1 MNQKMNYVLLFL
13 VSAFSTL
20 SSLIAQNET
29 QIIAQ
34 IGGKN
39 ITLNEFVNRFEFM
52 PHLNYSAQNFDTLK
66 KEFLYSLIAEKLW
79 AINAEELKYDEF
91 DEIKYSLKTLEKLF
105 IKDEL
110 YKKEVVSNLSLSNSE
125 INFGLLNVSRIL
137 NAAII
142 SSTDSM
148 EIYNVYNLLRN
159 GFDLDSLQSIKNSNQ
174 VKLSSLKIKLGD
186 FQDEYLEH
194 KIFELKNGEITQPTK
209 SNNIWLIF
217 KIITEEID
225 STIIQGTEQAK
236 NKVISLLKN
245 RKENKLADSIFN
257 KIFVGREVSADKK
270 LFEMLCETIN
280 NILLKQNTNVDINTL
295 NDIQLT
301 EAHIVKIIKLLT
313 NEQLTQPFIEID
325 SVHVTLKDFLYY
337 LIYQKI
343 FLKSLNLNDIK
354 LTINPI
360 IKQFIENE
368 ILYREGIKRG
378 LNKVNSIHDD
388 IQLWKDYY
396 LSESLMQS
404 YSDSITVN
412 NFEIDSYLRKKN
424 NYSDSIEQVD
434 IIEILVSNLS
444 DAETVLNEI
453 NNDKT
458 FEKLAE
464 EFNER
469 ESTKKSNGRLGFF
482 PINSGGEIGK
492 IASEL
497 NIGEIYGPLKVPE
510 GFSIFK
516 LVDKRR
522 INQFDINS
530 ESVDTSLI
538 RLQIALGK
546 MDKLITEKTIE
557 FAKKNE
563 ININEDLLNKVE
575 LSVLNTFTY
584 RLIGFGGKIAAFP
597 ITVPLYDWA
606 KFNKIKN
613 KLP

>member
-125 INFGLLNVSRIL
+125 INFGLLSVSRIL

-174 VKLSSLKIKLGD
+174 VKLSPLKIKLGD
-186 FQDEYLEH
+186 FEDEYLEH

-236 NKVISLLKN
+236 NKVISILKN

-354 LTINPI
+354 LTINTI

-396 LSESLMQS
+396 LSEALMQS

-469 ESTKKSNGRLGFF
+469 ESTKKSNGRWGFF

-606 KFNKIKN
+606 KFYKIKN